1 MQSVIIR
8 SNQAGQRFDK
18 FLHKYLPE
26 AGSGFLYKMLRKKNI
41 TLNEKKADGRE
52 LLKEG
57 DKVTFFFSDETFSKF
72 SGISVAEEVGKAT
85 FPKDASGDGQ
95 VQQYIDAYKK
105 YAGKITVL
113 YEDEN
118 VLIANKPVGI
128 LTQKARAKDM
138 SLNEWLVGYLLH
150 EGSISTE
157 ELRAFHPS
165 VCNRLDRNTSGIVL
179 CGKSLPGSHALSRV
193 IKDRTIRKFY
203 RTVCVGEMKEDAV
216 LNGYL
221 QKDERTNRVTV
232 VEEIPEGDNGDYA
245 PIHTAYHPLTTNGEY
260 TLLEVELITGKTHQ
274 IRSHLASVGH
284 PIIGDAKY
292 GNPKVNQFF
301 RKENGLQNQLL
312 HAYRLEFPK
321 ETGVL
326 NPLSG
331 QNVTA
336 PCPKLFK
343 RITEQL
349 F

>member
-72 SGISVAEEVGKAT
+72 SGISVAEEGGKAT

-128 LTQKARAKDM
+128 LTQKAGAKDM

-150 EGSISTE
+150 EGRISAE
-157 ELRAFHPS
+157 ELRTFHPS

-179 CGKSLPGSHALSRV
+179 CGKSLPGSQALSRV

-245 PIHTAYHPLTTNGEY
+245 PIHTAYHPLATNGEY